1 MPGEQQTISKSM
13 PAPSAGAPG
22 VRPDRLP
29 AALVE
34 KAFAAEGRLAGFRIA
49 VLVCN
54 TVLYFAFVAGRPE
67 ASPKLALA
75 VIVLAFSY
83 GLYVVIAEPYRR
95 FPVLKASYFVSTAD
109 AVATM
114 VWIHATGGLRSP
126 FFLLLYLL
134 PVGAAFRHRFGEAI
148 VASALFAA
156 GYAGLLAARGE
167 LLANLPE
174 VVTRIVYTFLAAGI
188 GLLLAREIVEQA
200 LGRLELAARA
210 RAEDARLR
218 LAAIVDSS
226 GDAIVG
232 LAPDGTVESWNA
244 RASQVFGWTFDEVV
258 AKPAEIH
265 LAPEQWALVAD
276 ILERVRG
283 GEIVEQVETV
293 GVRKDGRAV
302 SLALVAS
309 PIRDA
314 AGGISG
320 IALIARDVTERKEL
334 EARLLVSERMASV
347 GTMAAGFAHEI
358 SSPLSHLMSS
368 LDSVADRLRELGPS
382 LPGDKIHGLAD
393 PLGKARDGAGRVGK
407 VVGDLRMFSG
417 IGDDRDG
424 PVDVRRVLDSIVDL
438 AWNEISRRARLVKEY
453 GEVPPVQANE
463 SRLAQALLNLVVNA
477 ARSIPEGQ
485 AHRNEIR
492 IRTRT
497 GTGGRVAI
505 EIRDTGR
512 GIALEERARIF
523 DPFSTSRPAGAGAG
537 MGLSVCHSI
546 VTLLGGKIEI
556 DSEVGS
562 GSVFRVLLPVAG
574 QATG

>member
-1 MPGEQQTISKSM
+1 MGEQRDISKSF
-13 PAPSAGAPG
+13 PAAAPD
-22 VRPDRLP
+22 VHRDRLP

-34 KAFAAEGRLAGFRIA
+34 KAFAAERRLAGFRIA
-49 VLVCN
+49 VLICN
-54 TVLYFAFVAGRPE
+54 TVLYFAFVAGRPD
-67 ASPKLALA
+67 ASPKLALT
-75 VIVLAFSY
+75 VIVLSFSY

-95 FPVLKASYFVSTAD
+95 FPILKASYFVSTAD

-114 VWIHATGGLRSP
+114 VWIHATGGVRSP
-126 FFLLLYLL
+126 FFLLLDLL
-134 PVGAAFRHRFGEAI
+134 PVGAAYRHRFGEAI
-148 VASALFAA
+148 AATVLFVA

-167 LLANLPE
+167 LLANLPD
-174 VVTRIVYTFLAAGI
+174 VAPRIVYTFLAAAI
-188 GLLLAREIVEQA
+188 GLLLAREIVEQTV
-200 LGRLELAARA
+200 GRLELAARA

-244 RASQVFGWTFDEVV
+244 RASQVFGWTFDDVV
-258 AKPAEIH
+258 AKPAEIL

-283 GEIVEQVETV
+283 GEVVEQVETV

-302 SLALVAS
+302 GLALVAS

-314 AGGISG
+314 RGGIG
-320 IALIARDVTERKEL
+320 GLALIARDVTERKEL

-358 SSPLSHLMSS
+358 GSPLSHLLSS
-368 LDSVADRLRELGPS
+368 LDSVAERLRELGPS
-382 LPGDKIHGLAD
+382 LPKDTIDELTGPLA
-393 PLGKARDGAGRVGK
+393 KARDGAGRVGK
-407 VVGDLRMFSG
+407 VVSDLRMFSG
-417 IGDDRDG
+417 IGEDREG

-453 GEVPPVQANE
+453 GEVPPVHANE

-477 ARSIPEGQ
+477 AQSIPEGQ
-485 AHRNEIR
+485 AERNEIR
-492 IRTRT
+492 IRTGT

-505 EIRDTGR
+505 EIHDTGR
-512 GIALEERARIF
+512 GIAQEERASIF
-523 DPFSTSRPAGAGAG
+523 DPFSTSRPAGVGAG
-537 MGLSVCHSI
+537 LGLSVCHSI

-562 GSVFRVLLPVAG
+562 GSVFRVLLPVAA

>member
-1 MPGEQQTISKSM
+1 MGEQRDSAKSM
-13 PAPSAGAPG
+13 PAASAGDPD
-22 VRPDRLP
+22 VHRDRLP

-34 KAFAAEGRLAGFRIA
+34 KAFAAERRLAGFRIA
-49 VLVCN
+49 VLICN
-54 TVLYFAFVAGRPE
+54 TALYFAFIRGRPE
-67 ASPKLALA
+67 ASPRLALA

-83 GLYVVIAEPYRR
+83 GLYVLIAEPYRR
-95 FPVLKASYFVSTAD
+95 FSIFKASYFVSTAD
-109 AVATM
+109 ALATM
-114 VWIHATGGLRSP
+114 AWIHATGGVRSP

-134 PVGAAFRHRFGEAI
+134 PIGAAYRHRFGEAI
-148 VASALFAA
+148 VASTLFAA
-156 GYAGLLAARGE
+156 AYAGLLAARGE
-167 LLANLPE
+167 LLANLPD
-174 VVTRIVYTFLAAGI
+174 VAPRIVYTFLSAGI
-188 GLLLAREIVEQA
+188 GLLLAHEIVEQA
-200 LGRLELAARA
+200 VGRLELAARA

-232 LAPDGTVESWNA
+232 LARDGTVESWNA
-244 RASQVFGWTFDEVV
+244 SASQVFGWSFDEVV
-258 AKPAEIH
+258 AKPAEIL

-276 ILERVRG
+276 ILARVRG

-293 GVRKDGRAV
+293 GVHKDGRAV
-302 SLALVAS
+302 GLALVAS

-314 AGGISG
+314 RGEIGG
-320 IALIARDVTERKEL
+320 IALIARDVTERKDL

-368 LDSVADRLRELGPS
+368 LDAVAERLRELGSS
-382 LPGDKIHGLAD
+382 LPRDKIDEVSGALAM
-393 PLGKARDGAGRVGK
+393 ARDGAGRVGK

-417 IGDDRDG
+417 IGDDRNG

-453 GEVPPVQANE
+453 GEVPLVHANE

-477 ARSIPEGQ
+477 AQSIPEGQ
-485 AHRNEIR
+485 AERNEIR
-492 IRTRT
+492 ILTRE

-505 EIRDTGR
+505 EIHDTGR
-512 GIALEERARIF
+512 GIADEDRARIF
-523 DPFSTSRPAGAGAG
+523 EPFSTSRPAGAGSG
-537 MGLSVCHSI
+537 LGLSVCHSI

-562 GSVFRVLLPVAG
+562 GSVFRVLLPVAPS
-574 QATG
+574 